1 MLTLLRSEKTIAG
14 LIRGGVP
21 KRPTGADCK
30 SAGYC
35 LRRFES
41 YPLHQNCMQR
51 LVARLL
57 WQPTNLRVTRRVKEC
72 GCSSMVE
79 PQPSK
84 LMTWVRFPSP
94 APVGS
99 VTSAHVA
106 QSVEHVLGKDEVTGS
121 IPVVGSITENS
132 MNEVRRG

>member
-1 MLTLLRSEKTIAG
+1 MGRGRGAAGARLGRSGANLAFLDVSGGERLANWPGICIDRPGSGNQNTR
-14 LIRGGVP
+14 LVFRGGVP

-30 SAGYC
+30 SAGLR

-41 YPLHQNCMQR
+41 YPLHHEGVESKTADSVVRIEYSGVIQG
-51 LVARLL
+51 
-57 WQPTNLRVTRRVKEC
+57 

-94 APVGS
+94 API
-99 VTSAHVA
+99 A
-106 QSVEHVLGKDEVTGS
+106 
-121 IPVVGSITENS
+121 
-132 MNEVRRG
+132 